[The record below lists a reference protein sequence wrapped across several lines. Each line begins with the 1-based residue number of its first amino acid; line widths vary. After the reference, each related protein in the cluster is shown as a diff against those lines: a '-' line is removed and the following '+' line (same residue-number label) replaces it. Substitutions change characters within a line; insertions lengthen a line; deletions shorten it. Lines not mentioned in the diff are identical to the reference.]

1 MPSLADYF
9 AKERY
14 QPKYEFG
21 TRVFGKWNKIPFA
34 GTIYG
39 DSVIN
44 EIEGPRL
51 TIDLDLPIKF
61 KDTVYTRIVDTHKNV
76 KDIRLIKELAPEA
89 DRIAEAS
96 KTSRNGFDSRPARQV
111 TKKVKK

>member
-1 MPSLADYF
+1 MVSLADYF

-21 TRVFGKWNKIPFA
+21 TRVFGKWNKIPFI

-39 DSVIN
+39 DSVIS
-44 EIEGPRL
+44 ESEGPRL
-51 TIDLDLPIKF
+51 SIELDLPIKF
-61 KDTVYTRIVDTHKNV
+61 ANKIYTRIIDTHKNV
-76 KDIRLIKELAPEA
+76 KEIKRIKEIAPEA
-89 DRIAEAS
+89 DRIDGAS
-96 KTSRNGFDSRPARQV
+96 KTSGSGFDSRLARQS